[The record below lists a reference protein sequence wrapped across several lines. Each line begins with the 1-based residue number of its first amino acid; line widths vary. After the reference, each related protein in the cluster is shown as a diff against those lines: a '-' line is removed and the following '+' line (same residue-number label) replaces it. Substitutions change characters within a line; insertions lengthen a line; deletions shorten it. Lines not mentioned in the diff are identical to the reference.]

1 MNSIVILCGGNSCGK
16 TTTLKGFFKVKSAH
30 SPKSYVERKLDGKRV
45 CAVSFGSPQEQEP
58 FCKVE
63 LVNGNIRNRIS
74 ECKQNTNGEPYILV
88 IPFTMSVSKA
98 DRTKLN
104 KDCILK
110 PIKELQKMFKVF
122 VIYLRKTN
130 TRSLAKKD
138 ALMEQVALKTI
149 ETTKDDYDK
158 SAELEKY
165 VREAVIKS
173 H

>member
-1 MNSIVILCGGNSCGK
+1 LCLQEFLNFLDSCSQVLYASADSI
-16 TTTLKGFFKVKSAH
+16 ARAPR
-30 SPKSYVERKLDGKRV
+30 SPDSYVERKLDGKRI

-63 LVNGNIRNRIS
+63 HVNGNIKDRIL
-74 ECKQNTNGEPYILV
+74 ECEKNTNGEPYVLI
-88 IPFTMSVSKA
+88 IPFTMSVSGA

-110 PIKELQKMFKVF
+110 PIEELKKKFKVF
-122 VIYLRKTN
+122 VIYLRKIN
-130 TRSLAKKD
+130 ARNLAEKD
-138 ALMEQVALKTI
+138 ALMGQVALKTI

-158 SAELEKY
+158 SAELESY
-165 VREAVIKS
+165 LREVVMKS

>member
-1 MNSIVILCGGNSCGK
+1 MHSIVILCGGNRCGK
-16 TTTLKGFFKVKSAH
+16 TTTLKGFFKIKSAK
-30 SPKSYVERKLDGKRV
+30 SPESYVERKLDGKRI
-45 CAVSFGSPQEQEP
+45 CAVSFCSPQEQEP

-63 LVNGNIRNRIS
+63 LVNGNIKNRIL
-74 ECKQNTNGEPYILV
+74 ECENNTNSEPYILIV
-88 IPFTMSVSKA
+88 PFTMSVSKA

-110 PIKELQKMFKVF
+110 PIEELKKKFKVF

-130 TRSLAKKD
+130 AQNLAQKD

-158 SAELEKY
+158 SEELEKY
-165 VREAVIKS
+165 LREVVIKS

>member
-16 TTTLKGFFKVKSAH
+16 TTTLKGFFKVKGAQ
-30 SPKSYVERKLDGKRV
+30 SPESYIERKLDGKRI

-63 LVNGNIRNRIS
+63 LVNGNIKNRIL
-74 ECKQNTNGEPYILV
+74 ECENNTDGEPYILI
-88 IPFTMSVSKA
+88 IPFTMSVSNA

-104 KDCILK
+104 KDCIVEPIDELK
-110 PIKELQKMFKVF
+110 KKLKVF
-122 VIYLRKTN
+122 VIYLRKAN
-130 TRSLAKKD
+130 AQNLSKKD
-138 ALMEQVALKTI
+138 ALMEQIALKTI

-165 VREAVIKS
+165 LREVVIKS